1 MKIMDIYFLGGI
13 DMNKDLEFLKQSSEF
28 ESLNSGITITEQ
40 RLAKTHTCNKD
51 NSIAVNVNFEYQ
63 LGLAHCEQEDSFQAK
78 EHVNDRVVDEHLR
91 HYYGSPYCDFE
102 TFVSMCEIWTHEVVS
117 SELRRSVFNFRRYG
131 NKNGYILIKSIDI
144 GEIPSTPTFSTQQ
157 AKINFK
163 SEFMLSCFGS
173 LLGEQ
178 FGYIQESAGSI
189 YNNVFP
195 VPTRQTEQSS
205 ESSDV
210 LLTYHT
216 ENCFHEIQP
225 DYLVLLCLRQ
235 DRYGHARTCVASVRN
250 ILSKITK
257 HTRTVLENPN
267 FKFFSDYK
275 ENGKGDRN
283 DIELIQSVLYGDLCD
298 PYMRFDSAFMKPLN
312 PSAEA
317 AISELENAIAEVGCH
332 IALEEGDML
341 LIDNKRSAHA
351 RTSFKANYD
360 GTDRW
365 LQRIFVSKDYISK
378 SACLHN
384 KKERV
389 VTTFINGM

>member
-1 MKIMDIYFLGGI
+1 MNN
-13 DMNKDLEFLKQSSEF
+13 DMELLKQSRELEPLKS
-28 ESLNSGITITEQ
+28 SITSTEQ
-40 RLAKTHTCNKD
+40 QLAKIYTCDKD

-63 LGLAHCEQEDSFQAK
+63 LGLASCEQKDSFQAR
-78 EHVNDRVVDEHLR
+78 EHVDYRVVDEHLR
-91 HYYGSPYCDFE
+91 YYYGNPYCDFE
-102 TFVSMCEIWTHEVVS
+102 TFVSMCEICAHEVIS
-117 SELRRSVFNFRRYG
+117 SELRRSIFNFRRHG
-131 NKNGYILIKSIDI
+131 NKNGYILIKSIDM
-144 GEIPSTPTFSTQQ
+144 GEIPSTPTFPIQQ

-178 FGYIQESAGSI
+178 FGYIQESAGNI

-195 VPTRQTEQSS
+195 MPTKQTEQSS

-225 DYLVLLCLRQ
+225 DHLVLLCLRQ
-235 DRYGHARTCVASVRN
+235 DRYRHARTCIASVRN
-250 ILSKITK
+250 ILSKITR
-257 HTRTVLENPN
+257 HARTVLEGPN

-275 ENGKGDRN
+275 GNDKGDLN
-283 DIELIQSVLYGDLCD
+283 DIELIQSVLYGDFFD

-312 PSAEA
+312 KSAEA

-332 IALEEGDML
+332 ITLEKGDML
-341 LIDNKRSAHA
+341 LIDNRRSAHA
-351 RTSFKANYD
+351 RTPFKANYD

-378 SACLHN
+378 SACLHS